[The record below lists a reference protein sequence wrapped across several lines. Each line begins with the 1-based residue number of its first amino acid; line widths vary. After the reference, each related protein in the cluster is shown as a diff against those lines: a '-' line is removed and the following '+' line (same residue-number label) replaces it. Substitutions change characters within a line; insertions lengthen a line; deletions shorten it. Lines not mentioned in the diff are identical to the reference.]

1 VLGALL
7 YHSAKHDPL
16 KDFAPIARTVATP
29 LVLAVH
35 PSLPVKNVRDLVAL
49 AKKEPGKLNY
59 ASSGAGVIDHLATAM
74 MATRLDIKIEHVPYK
89 GTAPALTDLV
99 GGNTQMFLTTIN
111 TVLPFVKD
119 KRLTA
124 LAVSSRARSPLL
136 PDVPTLTEATGL
148 NDLELTAWNGLVA
161 PAGTPPAI
169 VAKLNAAVNSA
180 LAQPAFQEKMRAMGV
195 EMYGGTP
202 AEYAAFLASE
212 TKRPA
217 CRSSSRDA
225 ASRPRA
231 GDPPDPARLITRRP
245 AAAARA
251 AAAATAQAAAPALS
265 SDPDPASLSPGSA
278 FRCACAEG
286 RTLPAMAIDAGAC
299 SMRAN
304 SARSGA
310 APTAISRS
318 SRSARPRTRPN
329 ANTSSAASSSRR

>member
-1 VLGALL
+1 MKPLLNLAAAALMLTTTALSAPAHAQATDYPTKPIKMVIAFPPGGPTDVNARQFAQAMSETLGQPVVVENRPGAGGNIASTAVMGAPNDGYTILYNTSSLVLGALL

-202 AEYAAFLASE
+202 AEYAAFLVSE
-212 TKRPA
+212 TKRLG
-217 CRSSSRDA
+217 DA
-225 ASRPRA
+225 IQQA
-231 GDPPDPARLITRRP
+231 GVPK
-245 AAAARA
+245 
-251 AAAATAQAAAPALS
+251 Q
-265 SDPDPASLSPGSA
+265 
-278 FRCACAEG
+278 
-286 RTLPAMAIDAGAC
+286 
-299 SMRAN
+299 
-304 SARSGA
+304 
-310 APTAISRS
+310 
-318 SRSARPRTRPN
+318 
-329 ANTSSAASSSRR
+329 

>member
-1 VLGALL
+1 MSESLGQPVVVENRPGAGGNIASTAVMGAPNDGYTILYNTSSLVLGALL

-16 KDFAPIARTVATP
+16 KDFAPIARTVAGP
-29 LVLAVH
+29 LVLTVN
-35 PSLPVKNVRDLVAL
+35 PSLPVKNVRDLIAL

-124 LAVSSRARSPLL
+124 LAVASRARSPLL
-136 PDVPTLTEATGL
+136 PDVPTLSEATGL
-148 NDLELTAWNGLVA
+148 SDLEMTAWNGLVA

-169 VAKLNAAVNSA
+169 VAKLNAAVNGA

-202 AEYAAFLASE
+202 AEYGAFLASE
-212 TKRPA
+212 AKRLG
-217 CRSSSRDA
+217 DA
-225 ASRPRA
+225 IQRA
-231 GDPPDPARLITRRP
+231 GVPK
-245 AAAARA
+245 
-251 AAAATAQAAAPALS
+251 Q
-265 SDPDPASLSPGSA
+265 
-278 FRCACAEG
+278 
-286 RTLPAMAIDAGAC
+286 
-299 SMRAN
+299 
-304 SARSGA
+304 
-310 APTAISRS
+310 
-318 SRSARPRTRPN
+318 
-329 ANTSSAASSSRR
+329 